1 MFVDESRA
9 QHKPV
14 LARNGKR
21 VEGGSVSMNLETVS
35 KSNIRSLTRS
45 LRSLARSL
53 SCEAYVLDNRCH
65 NGDPCQA
72 NLIFLTHLEIPK
84 CTIIDPGRA
93 KSAPINRL
101 EKPKCNIID
110 PGRDKPMSSSFNDFL

>member
-1 MFVDESRA
+1 MFFDDLRA

-21 VEGGSVSMNLETVS
+21 VERGSVSMNLETVS
-35 KSNIRSLTRS
+35 KSNI
-45 LRSLARSL
+45 RSL

-110 PGRDKPMSSSFNDFL
+110 PGRAKPMSSSVIDFL